1 VGGSEPFSLQSSL
14 HVGDPYDHRVD
25 VTGSDKLRQPVGRK
39 AWRGVAQL
47 ISPNSCTPLVNSAYL
62 NESPL
67 TEVTVGS
74 MNNEEGAARLKA
86 NTT

>member
-1 VGGSEPFSLQSSL
+1 
-14 HVGDPYDHRVD
+14 
-25 VTGSDKLRQPVGRK
+25 
-39 AWRGVAQL
+39 
-47 ISPNSCTPLVNSAYL
+47 L